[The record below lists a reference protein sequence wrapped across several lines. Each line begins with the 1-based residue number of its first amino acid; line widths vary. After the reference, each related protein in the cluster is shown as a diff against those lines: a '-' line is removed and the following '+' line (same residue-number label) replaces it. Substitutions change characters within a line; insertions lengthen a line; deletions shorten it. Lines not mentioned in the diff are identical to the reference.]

1 MIESIAFL
9 FRHIEIHGLSISII
23 ILFKNV
29 YLPCVTVLSKI
40 NGKKLL
46 THASEYICSKYQN
59 NVVNNTFVKLLKK
72 QHFIKSSN
80 LEST

>member
-40 NGKKLL
+40 NGKNFGKMIEK
-46 THASEYICSKYQN
+46 A
-59 NVVNNTFVKLLKK
+59 TF
-72 QHFIKSSN
+72 
-80 LEST
+80 

>member
-40 NGKKLL
+40 NGKKFKR
-46 THASEYICSKYQN
+46 THPNI
-59 NVVNNTFVKLLKK
+59 FVRN
-72 QHFIKSSN
+72 IKITSLITLS
-80 LEST
+80 